1 MQHPAVVP
9 GVVRLVDREQGSLA
23 LSDDELAA
31 LAPVTDEPVTCPTCS
46 RTVAWK
52 ATRPY
57 RIRCRHC
64 REDVER

>member
-1 MQHPAVVP
+1 MQHPAIVTVP
-9 GVVRLVDREQGSLA
+9 VDGSQPSGVVL
-23 LSDDELAA
+23 
-31 LAPVTDEPVTCPTCS
+31 TDEPVTCPKCD

>member
-1 MQHPAVVP
+1 MHPAIVFAP
-9 GVVRLVDREQGSLA
+9 DPSL
-23 LSDDELAA
+23 
-31 LAPVTDEPVTCPTCS
+31 PVTPNEVLTDEPVTCPTCQ